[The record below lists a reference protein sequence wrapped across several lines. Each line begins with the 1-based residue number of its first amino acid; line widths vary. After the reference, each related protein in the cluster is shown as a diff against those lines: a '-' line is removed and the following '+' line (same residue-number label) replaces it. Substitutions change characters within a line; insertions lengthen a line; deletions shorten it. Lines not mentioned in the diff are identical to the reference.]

1 MRPYEYKNTDLLS
14 VLWWSFTLFIA
25 TMLSLKQGLLCG
37 LGLVSLFQ
45 HGASQNWNGPSRY
58 PDGIAPEIIVEDGGH
73 SAYPLSEGIN
83 TNYPTTIDGT
93 DDASEGEDTTGLRTR
108 DAKGFYLRIM
118 PLGAS
123 ITQGVESSDN
133 NGYRKLLRQQL
144 RWKGW
149 KVNMVGTKNDGTMSD
164 DVRSLPLVSRA
175 QY

>member
-1 MRPYEYKNTDLLS
+1 MRLNEYKNTDLMS
-14 VLWWSFTLFIA
+14 VPWWSSTLSIA
-25 TMLSLKQGLLCG
+25 TMLPLKQGLLCG
-37 LGLVSLFQ
+37 LGLVLLIQ
-45 HGASQNWNGPSRY
+45 HGTSQNWNGPPPY
-58 PDGIAPEIIVEDGGH
+58 PDEIAPDVIVEGGGN

-93 DDASEGEDTTGLRTR
+93 D
-108 DAKGFYLRIM
+108 FYLRIM

-123 ITQGVESSDN
+123 ITQGVESSDD

-164 DVRSLPLVSRA
+164 NVRSLPLIS
-175 QY
+175 